1 LNFKIYQKQKLNKMK
16 KLFFM
21 LAAAAALLTSSSCKK
36 VVGEG
41 DLQTETRNIT
51 DFSGVSASIGGKI
64 YYKIDPVY
72 KVEITAQ
79 RNILDVIEATKTS
92 GHLLLK
98 VKEGVRIK
106 SNEEIT
112 VNISAPTAD
121 YLHLSGT
128 GDLAVIGNINAVNLD
143 MAISGTGNITVQSVS
158 VTDKINANI
167 SGTGDITVQSGVAKN
182 EDLRLS
188 GSGKLF
194 IDGVAAEK
202 ATTTISGSGD
212 MQVNL
217 SQALDATISGSGSV
231 YYRGHPLIST
241 SISGSGKV
249 KPL

>member
-1 LNFKIYQKQKLNKMK
+1 
-16 KLFFM
+16 M
-21 LAAAAALLTSSSCKK
+21 LAAAAALITSSSCKK

-41 DLQTETRNIT
+41 ELQTETRSIT

-79 RNILDVIEATKTS
+79 RNILDVIQATKS
-92 GHLLLK
+92 NGHLLLK
-98 VKEGVRIK
+98 VKDGVRIK

-112 VNISAPTAD
+112 VSISAPTAG

-128 GDLAVIGNINAVNLD
+128 GDLAVIGNIISANLD
-143 MAISGTGNITVQSVS
+143 MSISGTGNITVQSVT

-182 EDLRLS
+182 EDLRIS

-194 IDGVAAEK
+194 IDGVVAEK
-202 ATTTISGSGD
+202 AMTHISGSGD

-217 SQALDATISGSGSV
+217 SQSLDATISGSGSV

-241 SISGSGKV
+241 SISGSGRV

>member
-1 LNFKIYQKQKLNKMK
+1 
-16 KLFFM
+16 M
-21 LAAAAALLTSSSCKK
+21 LAAAAALITSSSCKK
-36 VVGEG
+36 VIGEG

-72 KVEITAQ
+72 KVEIIAQ
-79 RNILDVIEATKTS
+79 RNILDVIQATKS
-92 GHLLLK
+92 NGHLILK
-98 VKEGVRIK
+98 IKDGVRVK

-128 GDLAVIGNINAVNLD
+128 GDLAVIGNINTLNLD
-143 MAISGTGNITVQSVS
+143 MDISGTGNITVQSAT

-167 SGTGDITVQSGVAKN
+167 SGTGDITIQSGVAKN
-182 EDLRLS
+182 EDLRIS

-194 IDGVAAEK
+194 IDGVIAEK

>member
-1 LNFKIYQKQKLNKMK
+1 MK
-16 KLFFM
+16 KIFIM

-36 VVGEG
+36 VIGEG

-79 RNILDVIEATKTS
+79 RNILDVIQATRS
-92 GHLLLK
+92 NGHLLLK
-98 VKEGVRIK
+98 VKDGVRIK
-106 SNEEIT
+106 SNEEII

-128 GDLAVIGNINAVNLD
+128 GDLVVVGNINAVNLD
-143 MAISGTGNITVQSVS
+143 MAISGTGNITASSVT
-158 VTDKINANI
+158 VTDKIRAEI
-167 SGTGDITVQSGVAKN
+167 SGSGDIGVQAGTARS
-182 EDLRLS
+182 EDLRIS
-188 GSGKLF
+188 GNGKLF
-194 IDGVAAEK
+194 IDGVVAEK

-212 MQVNL
+212 MQVNV
-217 SQALDATISGSGSV
+217 SQTLDATISGSGSV

-241 SISGSGKV
+241 NISGSGKV
-249 KPL
+249 RPL

>member
-1 LNFKIYQKQKLNKMK
+1 
-16 KLFFM
+16 M
-21 LAAAAALLTSSSCKK
+21 LPAAAALLISSSCKK
-36 VVGEG
+36 VIGEG
-41 DLQTETRNIT
+41 DLQTETRNVT
-51 DFSGVSASIGGKI
+51 GFSGVSASIGGKI

-79 RNILDVIEATKTS
+79 RNILDVIQATKS
-92 GHLLLK
+92 NGHLLLK
-98 VKEGVRIK
+98 VKDGVRIK

-143 MAISGTGNITVQSVS
+143 IDISGTGNITVQSAT

-182 EDLRLS
+182 EDLGIS

-194 IDGVAAEK
+194 IDGIVAEK

-217 SQALDATISGSGSV
+217 SQTLDATISGSGSV
-231 YYRGHPLIST
+231 YYRGNPLIST
-241 SISGSGKV
+241 QISGSGRV

>member
-1 LNFKIYQKQKLNKMK
+1 MK
-16 KLFFM
+16 RIFIM
-21 LAAAAALLTSSSCKK
+21 LAAAASLLTAPSCTK

-41 DLQTETRNIT
+41 PLETETRNIT

-79 RNILDVIEATKTS
+79 RNILDVIQATKSS
-92 GHLLLK
+92 GHLVLK
-98 VKEGVRIK
+98 IKDGVRIK
-106 SNEEIT
+106 SNEEII

-143 MAISGTGNITVQSVS
+143 IAISGTGNISISSVA
-158 VTDKINANI
+158 VTDKIKAEI
-167 SGTGDITVQSGVAKN
+167 SGSGDISVQAGTAKN
-182 EDLRLS
+182 EDLRIS
-188 GSGKLF
+188 GDGKLF
-194 IDGVAAEK
+194 MDGVSVEK

-212 MQVNL
+212 MQVNV
-217 SQALDATISGSGSV
+217 SQTLDATISGSGSV

-241 SISGSGKV
+241 NISGSGKV

>member
-1 LNFKIYQKQKLNKMK
+1 MK
-16 KLFFM
+16 KLFIM
-21 LAAAAALLTSSSCKK
+21 LAAAAALLTALSCKK

-51 DFSGVSASIGGKI
+51 DFSGVSSSIGGKV

-79 RNILDVIEATKTS
+79 RNILDVIQATKIN

-98 VKEGVRIK
+98 IKDGVRIK
-106 SNEEIT
+106 SNEEII

-128 GDLAVIGNINAVNLD
+128 GDLAVIGDINAVNLD
-143 MAISGTGNITVQSVS
+143 MGISGTGNIAASS
-158 VTDKINANI
+158 INVTDKIKAEI
-167 SGTGDITVQSGVAKN
+167 SGSGDINVQAGTARN
-182 EDLRLS
+182 EDLRIS
-188 GSGKLF
+188 GNGKLF
-194 IDGVAAEK
+194 MDGVVAEK
-202 ATTTISGSGD
+202 ATTNISGSGD
-212 MQVNL
+212 MQVNV
-217 SQALDATISGSGSV
+217 SQTLDATISGSGSV

-241 SISGSGKV
+241 NISGSGKV

>member
-1 LNFKIYQKQKLNKMK
+1 MK
-16 KLFFM
+16 KQFFM
-21 LAAAAALLTSSSCKK
+21 LAAAAALLTTSSCKK

-41 DLQTETRNIT
+41 DLQTETRNIA

-79 RNILDVIEATKTS
+79 RNILDVIQATKS
-92 GHLLLK
+92 NGHLLLK
-98 VKEGVRIK
+98 VKDGVRIK

-112 VNISAPTAD
+112 VNISAPRAD

-128 GDLAVIGNINAVNLD
+128 GDLAIIGNIISTNLD
-143 MAISGTGNITVQSVS
+143 MGISGTGNITVQSVT
-158 VTDKINANI
+158 VTDKIDANI
-167 SGTGDITVQSGVAKN
+167 SGSGNINVQSGVARN
-182 EDLRLS
+182 EDLRIS

-194 IDGVAAEK
+194 IDGVVAEK
-202 ATTTISGSGD
+202 AKTTISGSGD
-212 MQVNL
+212 IQINV
-217 SQALDATISGSGSV
+217 SQTLDATISGSGSV

>member
-1 LNFKIYQKQKLNKMK
+1 
-16 KLFFM
+16 M

-51 DFSGVSASIGGKI
+51 DFSGVSVSIGGKI
-64 YYKIDPVY
+64 YYKIDTIY
-72 KVEITAQ
+72 KVEIIAQ
-79 RNILDVIEATKTS
+79 RNILDVIQATRS
-92 GHLLLK
+92 NGHLLLK
-98 VKEGVRIK
+98 VKDGVRIK

-112 VNISAPTAD
+112 VNISAPSAD

-128 GDLAVIGNINAVNLD
+128 GDLAVIGNINSANLD
-143 MAISGTGNITVQSVS
+143 MNISGTGNITVQSV
-158 VTDKINANI
+158 TITNKMDANI
-167 SGTGDITVQSGVAKN
+167 SGSGDITVQSGVAKN
-182 EDLRLS
+182 EDLRIS
-188 GSGKLF
+188 GNGKL
-194 IDGVAAEK
+194 IVDGVIAEK
-202 ATTTISGSGD
+202 ATTHISGSGD

-231 YYRGHPLIST
+231 YYRGNPLIST